1 MYKSEGISNDS
12 WGHET
17 RNPYQILP
25 FKFNTYHAIIKGHYF
40 VLILLKNSSPASR
53 FLDEGR
59 GRGGLSQ
66 PSSFNLSSNFFRGDF
81 FPGSIPLEGWSY
93 PPQKEL

>member
-1 MYKSEGISNDS
+1 MILSLITISEILIYKSEAISNDS

-40 VLILLKNSSPASR
+40 V
-53 FLDEGR
+53 
-59 GRGGLSQ
+59 
-66 PSSFNLSSNFFRGDF
+66 
-81 FPGSIPLEGWSY
+81 
-93 PPQKEL
+93 